1 MLAKLRRHNYKAVG
15 LKEND
20 YYGYLTDE
28 KRLKIVAT
36 LTEEQ
41 KTIIRRDYLYSHL
54 TDRTTTVADT
64 KGSMLQAFAK
74 QHLPEQ
80 TAKIEMERKE
90 EYGKKNARLD
100 ERIAGLKK
108 ADKKAKAE
116 AKSKTAE
123 KPAKSD
129 GKQPKK
135 AEKPTEAT
143 TTAVAVIPK
152 VKAVAVAQPA

>member
-1 MLAKLRRHNYKAVG
+1 M
-15 LKEND
+15 
-20 YYGYLTDE
+20 
-28 KRLKIVAT
+28 
-36 LTEEQ
+36 TEEQ

-54 TDRTTTVADT
+54 TDRTTTVADA
-64 KGSMLQAFAK
+64 KGSILQAFAK

-80 TAKIEMERKE
+80 TTKIETERKE

-116 AKSKTAE
+116 AKTKKQEQPAQAE
-123 KPAKSD
+123 KAAKSD
-129 GKQPKK
+129 KKQPKK
-135 AEKPTEAT
+135 AEQPTEAT